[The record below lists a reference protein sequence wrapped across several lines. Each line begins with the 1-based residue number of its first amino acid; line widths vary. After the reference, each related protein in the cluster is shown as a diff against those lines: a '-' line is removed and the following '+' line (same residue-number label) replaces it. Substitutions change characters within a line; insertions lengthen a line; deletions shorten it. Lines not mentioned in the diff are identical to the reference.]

1 MLIFR
6 RKEWRNMLSV
16 MFIKSETKELK
27 PFQKLSIPE
36 ACEITETVETQYQR
50 ARKKAHADFF
60 ILDEE
65 DHEIYAGTLS
75 IGSGHAHHIVDH
87 IKKKLGSLKMDDIQE
102 ARKRS
107 FLEQL
112 EKEVPD
118 HLKVVDDPPSPLEE
132 TAENHMQMN
141 QTPILSTRNR
151 RLIYGGG
158 ILSLLILSAT
168 CFSTVATSQDRA
180 ETIQD
185 LQKQVK
191 LEQKITGTYEKA
203 LLGDSEG
210 ALKRLSSIDV
220 QSLTNEQKNVYM
232 SLLIDRKKYEKAVKL
247 QGNHPEVVE
256 NMISKKGDVNA
267 LKEFQ
272 QTFPSSNGAFD
283 LAYHEQ
289 RWEDMMRQS
298 GVEMTDKRYEMKA
311 YGYLKLDKVKE
322 AKEEAAHIQNQG
334 LNQKIATYEKTK
346 KKIEETKKQ
355 VEEEKKKDPK
365 DEKKLQSLT
374 DQQKKQEELL
384 KNL

>member
-1 MLIFR
+1 
-6 RKEWRNMLSV
+6 MLSV

-36 ACEITETVETQYQR
+36 ACEITETVETQYR
-50 ARKKAHADFF
+50 RTRKKAHADFF

-65 DHEIYAGTLS
+65 DQEVYAGTLS
-75 IGSGHAHHIVDH
+75 IGSGHARHVVDH
-87 IKKKLGSLKMDDIQE
+87 IKKKLSSLKMDDIQE

-107 FLEQL
+107 FVEQL

-118 HLKVVDDPPSPLEE
+118 HLKTTDGSFSLEE
-132 TAENHMQMN
+132 EKENHMQTT
-141 QTPILSTRNR
+141 QTPVLSTRNR

-158 ILSLLILSAT
+158 ILSLFILSAT

-191 LEQKITGTYEKA
+191 LEQKISETYEKA

-210 ALKRLSSIDV
+210 ALKQLSSVDE
-220 QSLTNEQKNVYM
+220 QSLTKEQKNVYM
-232 SLLIDRKKYEKAVKL
+232 SLFVDRKKYKEAVQL

-256 NMISKKGDVNA
+256 SMISKKGDVQA

-272 QTFPSSNGAFD
+272 QTFPSPNGAFD

-289 RWEDMMRQS
+289 RWEDMMHQS

-322 AKEEAAHIQNQG
+322 AKEAAAHIQNQD
-334 LNQKIATYEKTK
+334 LNQKIETYEKTK
-346 KKIEETKKQ
+346 KEIEETKKQ
-355 VEEEKKKDPK
+355 VDEENKKEKK
-365 DEKKLQSLT
+365 DENKIKSLT
-374 DQQKKQEELL
+374 DQQKKQEEFL

>member
-1 MLIFR
+1 
-6 RKEWRNMLSV
+6 MLSV

-50 ARKKAHADFF
+50 TRKKAHADFF

-65 DHEIYAGTLS
+65 DQEVYAGTLS
-75 IGSGHAHHIVDH
+75 IGSGHARHVVDH
-87 IKKKLGSLKMDDIQE
+87 IKKKLSSLKMDDIQE

-118 HLKVVDDPPSPLEE
+118 HLKITDGSFSLEE
-132 TAENHMQMN
+132 ETEDHVQTT
-141 QTPILSTRNR
+141 QTPVLSTRNR

-191 LEQKITGTYEKA
+191 LEQKITETYERA

-210 ALKRLSSIDV
+210 ALKRLSSIDE

-232 SLLIDRKKYEKAVKL
+232 SLLIDQKKYEKAVQL
-247 QGNHPEVVE
+247 QGDHPEVVE
-256 NMISKKGDVNA
+256 SMISKKRDVNA

-272 QTFPSSNGAFD
+272 QTFPSPNGAFD

-322 AKEEAAHIQNQG
+322 AKEEAAHIQSQD
-334 LNQKIATYEKTK
+334 LNQKIETYEKTK
-346 KKIEETKKQ
+346 KEVEETKKQ

-365 DEKKLQSLT
+365 DEKKIQSLT

>member
-1 MLIFR
+1 
-6 RKEWRNMLSV
+6 MLSV

-36 ACEITETVETQYQR
+36 ACEITETVETQYR
-50 ARKKAHADFF
+50 RTRKKAHADFF

-65 DHEIYAGTLS
+65 DQEVYAGTLS
-75 IGSGHAHHIVDH
+75 IGSGHARHVVDH
-87 IKKKLGSLKMDDIQE
+87 IKKKLSSLKMDDIQE

-118 HLKVVDDPPSPLEE
+118 HLKTTDGSFSLEE
-132 TAENHMQMN
+132 EKEDNVQTT
-141 QTPILSTRNR
+141 QTPVLSTRNR
-151 RLIYGGG
+151 RLIYSGGV
-158 ILSLLILSAT
+158 LSLLILSAT

-191 LEQKITGTYEKA
+191 LEQKITGTYERA

-210 ALKRLSSIDV
+210 ALKQLSSIGE
-220 QSLTNEQKNVYM
+220 QSLTKEQKNVYM
-232 SLLIDRKKYEKAVKL
+232 SLLVDQKKYEKAVKL
-247 QGNHPEVVE
+247 QGDHPEVVE
-256 NMISKKGDVNA
+256 SMISKKGDVNE

-272 QTFPSSNGAFD
+272 QTFPSPNGAFD

-289 RWEDMMRQS
+289 RWEDMMSQS
-298 GVEMTDKRYEMKA
+298 GVDMTDKRYEMKA
-311 YGYLKLDKVKE
+311 YGYLKQDKVKE
-322 AKEEAAHIQNQG
+322 AKEAAAHIQSQD
-334 LNQKIATYEKTK
+334 LNQKIETYEKTK
-346 KKIEETKKQ
+346 KEIEETKKQ
-355 VEEEKKKDPK
+355 LEEENKKDKK
-365 DEKKLQSLT
+365 DENKIKSLT

>member
-1 MLIFR
+1 
-6 RKEWRNMLSV
+6 MLSV

-36 ACEITETVETQYQR
+36 ACEITETVETQYR
-50 ARKKAHADFF
+50 RTRKKAHADFF

-65 DHEIYAGTLS
+65 DQEVYAGTLS
-75 IGSGHAHHIVDH
+75 IGSGHARHVVDH
-87 IKKKLGSLKMDDIQE
+87 IKKKLSSLKMDDIQE

-118 HLKVVDDPPSPLEE
+118 HLKTTDGSFSLEE
-132 TAENHMQMN
+132 ETENHMQTT
-141 QTPILSTRNR
+141 QTPVISTRNR

-168 CFSTVATSQDRA
+168 CFSTIATSQDRA

-191 LEQKITGTYEKA
+191 LEQKITETYERA
-203 LLGDSEG
+203 LLGDSQG
-210 ALKRLSSIDV
+210 ALKRLSSIDE
-220 QSLTNEQKNVYM
+220 QILTKEQKNVYM
-232 SLLIDRKKYEKAVKL
+232 SLLVDQKKYEEAVKL

-256 NMISKKGDVNA
+256 SMISKKGDVHA

-272 QTFPSSNGAFD
+272 QTFPSPNGAFD

-322 AKEEAAHIQNQG
+322 AKEAAAHIQSQD
-334 LNQKIATYEKTK
+334 LNQKIETYEKTK
-346 KKIEETKKQ
+346 KDIEETKKQ
-355 VEEEKKKDPK
+355 VEEENKKDKK
-365 DEKKLQSLT
+365 DENKIKSLT
-374 DQQKKQEELL
+374 DQQKKQEEAL

>member
-1 MLIFR
+1 
-6 RKEWRNMLSV
+6 MLSV

-36 ACEITETVETQYQR
+36 ACEITETLETQYQR
-50 ARKKAHADFF
+50 TRKKAHADFF

-65 DHEIYAGTLS
+65 DQEVYAGTLS
-75 IGSGHAHHIVDH
+75 IGSGLAHHVVDH
-87 IKKKLGSLKMDDIQE
+87 IKKKLSSLKMDDIQE
-102 ARKRS
+102 ARKRG

-118 HLKVVDDPPSPLEE
+118 HLKITDGSFSLEE
-132 TAENHMQMN
+132 ETEDHVQTN
-141 QTPILSTRNR
+141 QAPILSTRNR

-168 CFSTVATSQDRA
+168 CFSTVATSQDQA

-191 LEQKITGTYEKA
+191 LEQKITGTYERA

-210 ALKRLSSIDV
+210 ALKRLSSIDE

-232 SLLIDRKKYEKAVKL
+232 SLLIDQKKYKEAVKL
-247 QGNHPEVVE
+247 QGNHPEAVE
-256 NMISKKGDVNA
+256 GMISKKGDVHA

-272 QTFPSSNGAFD
+272 QTFPSPNGAFD

-289 RWEDMMRQS
+289 RWEDMMSQS
-298 GVEMTDKRYEMKA
+298 GVEMTDRRYEMKA

-322 AKEEAAHIQNQG
+322 AKEAAAHIQNQD
-334 LNQKIATYEKTK
+334 LNHKIETYEKTK
-346 KKIEETKKQ
+346 KEIEETKKQ
-355 VEEEKKKDPK
+355 VEEENKKDKK
-365 DEKKLQSLT
+365 DENKIKSLT
-374 DQQKKQEELL
+374 DQQKKQEEAL

>member
-1 MLIFR
+1 
-6 RKEWRNMLSV
+6 MLSV

-50 ARKKAHADFF
+50 TRKKAHADFF

-65 DHEIYAGTLS
+65 DKEVYAGTLS
-75 IGSGHAHHIVDH
+75 IGSGLARHVVDH
-87 IKKKLGSLKMDDIQE
+87 IKKKLSSLKMDDIQE

-118 HLKVVDDPPSPLEE
+118 HLKTIDGSSSLEE
-132 TAENHMQMN
+132 ATEDDVQTN
-141 QTPILSTRNR
+141 QAPILSTRNR

-191 LEQKITGTYEKA
+191 LEQKITGTYERA

-210 ALKRLSSIDV
+210 ALKRLSSIDE

-232 SLLIDRKKYEKAVKL
+232 SLLIDQKKYKEAVQL
-247 QGNHPEVVE
+247 QENHPEAVE
-256 NMISKKGDVNA
+256 SMISKKGDVNA

-272 QTFPSSNGAFD
+272 QTFPSPNGAFD

-289 RWEDMMRQS
+289 RWEDMMSQS

-322 AKEEAAHIQNQG
+322 AKEAAAHIQSQD
-334 LNQKIATYEKTK
+334 LNQKIETYEKTK
-346 KKIEETKKQ
+346 KEIEETKKQ
-355 VEEEKKKDPK
+355 VGEENKKDKK
-365 DEKKLQSLT
+365 DENKIKSLT
-374 DQQKKQEELL
+374 DQQKKQEEAL

>member
-6 RKEWRNMLSV
+6 RKEWKNMLSV

-36 ACEITETVETQYQR
+36 ACEITETLETQYR
-50 ARKKAHADFF
+50 RTRKKAHADFF

-65 DHEIYAGTLS
+65 DQEVYAGTLS
-75 IGSGHAHHIVDH
+75 IGSGHARHVVDH
-87 IKKKLGSLKMDDIQE
+87 IKKKLSSLKMDDIQE

-118 HLKVVDDPPSPLEE
+118 HLKITDGSFSLEE
-132 TAENHMQMN
+132 ETEDHVQTN
-141 QTPILSTRNR
+141 QTPVLSTRNR

-191 LEQKITGTYEKA
+191 LEQKITGTYERA

-210 ALKRLSSIDV
+210 ALKRLSSIDE

-232 SLLIDRKKYEKAVKL
+232 SLLVDQKKYEEAVQL
-247 QGNHPEVVE
+247 QGDHPEVVE

-272 QTFPSSNGAFD
+272 QTFPSPNGAFD

-298 GVEMTDKRYEMKA
+298 GVEMTEKRYEMKA
-311 YGYLKLDKVKE
+311 YGYLKLYKVKE
-322 AKEEAAHIQNQG
+322 AKEEAAHIQNQD
-334 LNQKIATYEKTK
+334 LNQKIESYEKTK
-346 KKIEETKKQ
+346 KEIEETKKQ
-355 VEEEKKKDPK
+355 VEEEKKKDPT

>member
-1 MLIFR
+1 
-6 RKEWRNMLSV
+6 MLSV

-50 ARKKAHADFF
+50 TRKKAHADFF

-65 DHEIYAGTLS
+65 DQEVYAGTLS
-75 IGSGHAHHIVDH
+75 IGSGHARHVVDH
-87 IKKKLGSLKMDDIQE
+87 IKKKLSSLKMDDIQE

-118 HLKVVDDPPSPLEE
+118 HLKITDGSFSLEE
-132 TAENHMQMN
+132 ETEDHVQTT
-141 QTPILSTRNR
+141 QTPVLSTRNR

-191 LEQKITGTYEKA
+191 LEQKITGTYERA

-210 ALKRLSSIDV
+210 ALKRLSSIDE
-220 QSLTNEQKNVYM
+220 QILTKEQKNVYM
-232 SLLIDRKKYEKAVKL
+232 SLLVDQKKYEEAVKL

-256 NMISKKGDVNA
+256 SMISKKGDVHA

-272 QTFPSSNGAFD
+272 QTFPSPNGAFD

-289 RWEDMMRQS
+289 RWEDMMSQS

-322 AKEEAAHIQNQG
+322 AKEAAAHIQSQD
-334 LNQKIATYEKTK
+334 LNQKIETYEKTK
-346 KKIEETKKQ
+346 KDIEETKKQ
-355 VEEEKKKDPK
+355 VEEENKK
-365 DEKKLQSLT
+365 DEKDENKIKSLT
-374 DQQKKQEELL
+374 DQQKKQEEAL

>member
-1 MLIFR
+1 
-6 RKEWRNMLSV
+6 MLSV

-50 ARKKAHADFF
+50 TRKKAHADFF

-65 DHEIYAGTLS
+65 DQEVYAGTLS
-75 IGSGHAHHIVDH
+75 IGSGHARHVVDH
-87 IKKKLGSLKMDDIQE
+87 IKIKLSSLKMDDIQE

-118 HLKVVDDPPSPLEE
+118 HLKITDGSFSLEE
-132 TAENHMQMN
+132 ETEDHV
-141 QTPILSTRNR
+141 QTTQAPVLSTRNR

-191 LEQKITGTYEKA
+191 LEQKITGTYERA

-210 ALKRLSSIDV
+210 ALKRLSSIDE

-232 SLLIDRKKYEKAVKL
+232 SLLIDQKKYEKAVQL
-247 QGNHPEVVE
+247 QGDHPEVVE
-256 NMISKKGDVNA
+256 SMISKKGDVNPSR
-267 LKEFQ
+267 EFQ
-272 QTFPSSNGAFD
+272 QAFPSPNGAFD

-322 AKEEAAHIQNQG
+322 AKEEAAHIQNQD
-334 LNQKIATYEKTK
+334 LNQKIETYEKTK
-346 KKIEETKKQ
+346 KEVEETKKQ

-365 DEKKLQSLT
+365 DEKKIQSLT

>member
-1 MLIFR
+1 
-6 RKEWRNMLSV
+6 MLSV

-36 ACEITETVETQYQR
+36 ACEITETLETQYQR
-50 ARKKAHADFF
+50 TRKKAHADFF

-65 DHEIYAGTLS
+65 DHEVYAGTLS
-75 IGSGHAHHIVDH
+75 IGSGLARHVVDH

-112 EKEVPD
+112 EKEIPD
-118 HLKVVDDPPSPLEE
+118 HLKTTDGSSSLEGE
-132 TAENHMQMN
+132 TEDHVQTN
-141 QTPILSTRNR
+141 QTPVLSTGNR

-158 ILSLLILSAT
+158 ILSLLILSTT

-191 LEQKITGTYEKA
+191 LEQKITETYERA

-210 ALKRLSSIDV
+210 ALKQLSSIDE

-232 SLLIDRKKYEKAVKL
+232 SLLIDQKKYEKAVQL
-247 QGNHPEVVE
+247 QGDHPEVVE
-256 NMISKKGDVNA
+256 STILKKGDVST

-272 QTFPSSNGAFD
+272 QTFPSPNGAFD

-289 RWEDMMRQS
+289 RWEDMMSQS

-322 AKEEAAHIQNQG
+322 AKEEAAHIQSRD
-334 LNQKIATYEKTK
+334 LNQKIETYEKTEK
-346 KKIEETKKQ
+346 EIEETKKQ
-355 VEEEKKKDPK
+355 VEEENKKDKK
-365 DEKKLQSLT
+365 DENKIKSLT
-374 DQQKKQEELL
+374 DQQKKQEEAL

>member
-36 ACEITETVETQYQR
+36 ACEITETLETQYQR
-50 ARKKAHADFF
+50 TRKKTHADFF

-65 DHEIYAGTLS
+65 DHEVYAGTLS
-75 IGSGHAHHIVDH
+75 IGSGLARHVVDH

-118 HLKVVDDPPSPLEE
+118 HLKTTDGSFSLEE
-132 TAENHMQMN
+132 ETEDHLQTN
-141 QTPILSTRNR
+141 QTPVLSTRNR
-151 RLIYGGG
+151 RLIYSGG

-180 ETIQD
+180 EIIQD

-191 LEQKITGTYEKA
+191 LEQKITGTYERA

-210 ALKRLSSIDV
+210 ALKRLSSINE

-232 SLLIDRKKYEKAVKL
+232 SLLIDQKKYEKAVEL
-247 QGNHPEVVE
+247 QGNHPEDVE
-256 NMISKKGDVNA
+256 SMISKKGDVSA

-272 QTFPSSNGAFD
+272 QTFPSPNGAFD

-289 RWEDMMRQS
+289 RWEDMMSQS
-298 GVEMTDKRYEMKA
+298 GVEMTDRRYEMKA

-322 AKEEAAHIQNQG
+322 AKEAAAHIQNQD
-334 LNQKIATYEKTK
+334 LNQKIETYEKTK
-346 KKIEETKKQ
+346 KEIEGTKKQ
-355 VEEEKKKDPK
+355 VEEESKKDKK
-365 DEKKLQSLT
+365 DENKIKSLT
-374 DQQKKQEELL
+374 DQQKKQEEVL
-384 KNL
+384 KNI

>member
-1 MLIFR
+1 
-6 RKEWRNMLSV
+6 MLSV

-36 ACEITETVETQYQR
+36 ACEITETLETQYQR
-50 ARKKAHADFF
+50 TRKKTHADFF

-65 DHEIYAGTLS
+65 DHEVYAGTLS
-75 IGSGHAHHIVDH
+75 IGSGLARHVVDH

-118 HLKVVDDPPSPLEE
+118 HLKTTDGSFSLEE
-132 TAENHMQMN
+132 ETEDHLQTN
-141 QTPILSTRNR
+141 QTPVLSTRNR
-151 RLIYGGG
+151 RLIYSGG

-180 ETIQD
+180 EIIQD

-191 LEQKITGTYEKA
+191 LEQKITGTYERA

-210 ALKRLSSIDV
+210 ALKRLSSINE

-232 SLLIDRKKYEKAVKL
+232 SLLIDQKKYEKAVEL
-247 QGNHPEVVE
+247 QGNHPEDVE
-256 NMISKKGDVNA
+256 SMISKKGDVSA

-272 QTFPSSNGAFD
+272 QTFPSPNGAFD

-289 RWEDMMRQS
+289 RWEDMMSQS
-298 GVEMTDKRYEMKA
+298 GVEMTDRRYEMKA

-322 AKEEAAHIQNQG
+322 AKEAAAHIQNQD
-334 LNQKIATYEKTK
+334 LNQKIETYEKTK
-346 KKIEETKKQ
+346 KEIEGTKKQ
-355 VEEEKKKDPK
+355 VEEESKKDKK
-365 DEKKLQSLT
+365 DENKIKSLT
-374 DQQKKQEELL
+374 DQQKKQEEVL
-384 KNL
+384 KNI

>member
-1 MLIFR
+1 
-6 RKEWRNMLSV
+6 MLSV
-16 MFIKSETKELK
+16 MFIKSEKKELK

-36 ACEITETVETQYQR
+36 ACEITETLETQYR
-50 ARKKAHADFF
+50 RTRKKAHADFF

-65 DHEIYAGTLS
+65 DQEVYAGTLS
-75 IGSGHAHHIVDH
+75 IGSGHARHVVDH
-87 IKKKLGSLKMDDIQE
+87 IKKKLSSLKMDDIQE

-107 FLEQL
+107 FVEQL

-118 HLKVVDDPPSPLEE
+118 HLKTTDGSFSLEE
-132 TAENHMQMN
+132 ETENHMQTT
-141 QTPILSTRNR
+141 QTPVLSTRNR

-191 LEQKITGTYEKA
+191 LEQKITGTYERA

-210 ALKRLSSIDV
+210 ALKQLSSIGE

-232 SLLIDRKKYEKAVKL
+232 SLLVDQKKYKEAVKL

-256 NMISKKGDVNA
+256 SMISKKGDVNE

-272 QTFPSSNGAFD
+272 QTFPSPNGAFD

-289 RWEDMMRQS
+289 RWEDMMSQS
-298 GVEMTDKRYEMKA
+298 GVDMTDKRYEMKA

-322 AKEEAAHIQNQG
+322 AKEEATHIQSQD
-334 LNQKIATYEKTK
+334 LNQKIETYEKTK
-346 KKIEETKKQ
+346 KEIEEMKKQ
-355 VEEEKKKDPK
+355 VEEENKKDKK
-365 DEKKLQSLT
+365 DENKIKSLT

>member
-1 MLIFR
+1 
-6 RKEWRNMLSV
+6 MLSV

-36 ACEITETVETQYQR
+36 ACEITETVETQYR
-50 ARKKAHADFF
+50 LTRKKAHADFF

-65 DHEIYAGTLS
+65 DQEVYVGTLS
-75 IGSGHAHHIVDH
+75 IGSGHARHVVDH
-87 IKKKLGSLKMDDIQE
+87 IKKKLSSLKMDDIQE

-118 HLKVVDDPPSPLEE
+118 HLKTTDGSFSLEE
-132 TAENHMQMN
+132 ETENHMQTT
-141 QTPILSTRNR
+141 QPPVLSTHNR

-191 LEQKITGTYEKA
+191 LEQKITGTYERA
-203 LLGDSEG
+203 LLGDSQG
-210 ALKRLSSIDV
+210 ALKRLSSIDE
-220 QSLTNEQKNVYM
+220 QSLTKEQKNVYM
-232 SLLIDRKKYEKAVKL
+232 SLLVDQKKYEEAVKL

-256 NMISKKGDVNA
+256 SMISKKGDVSA

-272 QTFPSSNGAFD
+272 QTFPSSTGSFD

-322 AKEEAAHIQNQG
+322 AKEEAAHIQNQE
-334 LNQKIATYEKTK
+334 LNQKIETYEKTK
-346 KKIEETKKQ
+346 NEVEETKKQ
-355 VEEEKKKDPK
+355 VEEENKKDKK
-365 DEKKLQSLT
+365 DENKIKSLT
-374 DQQKKQEELL
+374 DQQKKQEEAL

>member
-6 RKEWRNMLSV
+6 RKEWRNVLSV

-36 ACEITETVETQYQR
+36 ACEITETLETQYQR
-50 ARKKAHADFF
+50 TRKKTHADFF

-65 DHEIYAGTLS
+65 DHEVYAGTLS
-75 IGSGHAHHIVDH
+75 IGSGLARHVVDH

-118 HLKVVDDPPSPLEE
+118 HLKTTGGSFSLEE
-132 TAENHMQMN
+132 ETEDHVQTN
-141 QTPILSTRNR
+141 QTPVLSTRNR

-191 LEQKITGTYEKA
+191 LEQKITGTYERA

-210 ALKRLSSIDV
+210 ALKRLSSINE

-232 SLLIDRKKYEKAVKL
+232 SLLIDQKKYKKAVQL
-247 QGNHPEVVE
+247 QGNHPEAVE
-256 NMISKKGDVNA
+256 SMISKKGDINA

-272 QTFPSSNGAFD
+272 QTFPSPNGAFD

-289 RWEDMMRQS
+289 RWEDMISQS

-322 AKEEAAHIQNQG
+322 AKEARRHIQNQD
-334 LNQKIATYEKTK
+334 LNQKIETYEKTK
-346 KKIEETKKQ
+346 KEVEETKKQ
-355 VEEEKKKDPK
+355 VEEENKKDKK
-365 DEKKLQSLT
+365 DENKIKSLT
-374 DQQKKQEELL
+374 DQQKKQEETL

>member
-1 MLIFR
+1 
-6 RKEWRNMLSV
+6 MLSV

-36 ACEITETVETQYQR
+36 ACEITETLETQYQR
-50 ARKKAHADFF
+50 TRKKAHADFF

-65 DHEIYAGTLS
+65 DHEVYAGTLS
-75 IGSGHAHHIVDH
+75 IGSGLARHVVDH
-87 IKKKLGSLKMDDIQE
+87 IKKKLSSLKMDDIQE
-102 ARKRS
+102 ARKKS

-118 HLKVVDDPPSPLEE
+118 HLKTTDGSSSLEE
-132 TAENHMQMN
+132 ATEDYVQTN
-141 QTPILSTRNR
+141 QAPILSTRNR

-191 LEQKITGTYEKA
+191 LEQKITGTYERA

-210 ALKRLSSIDV
+210 ALKRLSSIDE
-220 QSLTNEQKNVYM
+220 QSLANEQKNVYM
-232 SLLIDRKKYEKAVKL
+232 SLLIDQKKYEKAVKL
-247 QGNHPEVVE
+247 QGNHPEAVE
-256 NMISKKGDVNA
+256 SLILKKGDVST

-272 QTFPSSNGAFD
+272 QTFPSPNGAFD

-289 RWEDMMRQS
+289 RWEDMMSQS

-346 KKIEETKKQ
+346 KEIEETKKQ
-355 VEEEKKKDPK
+355 VEEEKKKNPK

>member
-1 MLIFR
+1 
-6 RKEWRNMLSV
+6 MLSV

-36 ACEITETVETQYQR
+36 ACEITETLETQYQR
-50 ARKKAHADFF
+50 NRKKAHADFF

-65 DHEIYAGTLS
+65 DHEVHAGTLS
-75 IGSGHAHHIVDH
+75 IGSGLAHHIVDH

-112 EKEVPD
+112 GKEVPD
-118 HLKVVDDPPSPLEE
+118 HLKTTDGSFSSSKEKEDHVQ
-132 TAENHMQMN
+132 TN
-141 QTPILSTRNR
+141 QKPILSTRNR
-151 RLIYGGG
+151 RMIYGGG
-158 ILSLLILSAT
+158 ILSLFILSAT

-191 LEQKITGTYEKA
+191 LEQKMTGTYERA

-210 ALKRLSSIDV
+210 ALKRLSSIDE
-220 QSLTNEQKNVYM
+220 QSLTKEQKNVYM
-232 SLLIDRKKYEKAVKL
+232 SLLVDRKKYKEAVQL
-247 QGNHPEVVE
+247 QGNHSEVVE
-256 NMISKKGDVNA
+256 SMISKKGDVNA

-272 QTFPSSNGAFD
+272 QTFPSPNGAFD

-289 RWEDMMRQS
+289 RWEDMMNQS
-298 GVEMTDKRYEMKA
+298 GVEMTDKRYEMKV

-322 AKEEAAHIQNQG
+322 AKEEAAHIQNQE
-334 LNQKIATYEKTK
+334 LNQKIKAYEKAK
-346 KKIEETKKQ
+346 KEVEETEKQ
-355 VEEEKKKDPK
+355 VEEEKKKDKK
-365 DEKKLQSLT
+365 DENKIKSLT
-374 DQQKKQEELL
+374 DQQKKQEEAL

>member
-1 MLIFR
+1 
-6 RKEWRNMLSV
+6 MLSV

-36 ACEITETVETQYQR
+36 ACEITETLETQYQR
-50 ARKKAHADFF
+50 IRKKTHADFF

-65 DHEIYAGTLS
+65 DHEVYAGTLS
-75 IGSGHAHHIVDH
+75 IGSGLAHHIVDH
-87 IKKKLGSLKMDDIQE
+87 IKKKLNSLKMDDIQE

-118 HLKVVDDPPSPLEE
+118 HLKTTDGSFSLREE
-132 TAENHMQMN
+132 TEDYVQTN
-141 QTPILSTRNR
+141 QKPILSTRNR

-191 LEQKITGTYEKA
+191 LEQKITGTYERA

-210 ALKRLSSIDV
+210 ALKRLSSINE

-232 SLLIDRKKYEKAVKL
+232 SLLIDQKKYEKAVEL
-247 QGNHPEVVE
+247 QGNHPEAVE
-256 NMISKKGDVNA
+256 SMISKKGDFSA

-272 QTFPSSNGAFD
+272 QTFPSPNGAFD

-289 RWEDMMRQS
+289 RWEDMMNQS

-322 AKEEAAHIQNQG
+322 AKEAAAHLQNQD
-334 LNQKIATYEKTK
+334 LNQKIETFEKTK
-346 KKIEETKKQ
+346 KEIEETKKQ

-365 DEKKLQSLT
+365 DEKKIQSLT

>member
-1 MLIFR
+1 
-6 RKEWRNMLSV
+6 MLSV

-36 ACEITETVETQYQR
+36 ACEITETLETQYQR
-50 ARKKAHADFF
+50 TRKKAHADFF

-65 DHEIYAGTLS
+65 NQEVYAGTLS
-75 IGSGHAHHIVDH
+75 IGSGLAHHVVDH
-87 IKKKLGSLKMDDIQE
+87 IKKKLSSLKMDDIQE
-102 ARKRS
+102 ARKRG

-118 HLKVVDDPPSPLEE
+118 HLKITDGSFSLEE
-132 TAENHMQMN
+132 ETEDHVQTN
-141 QTPILSTRNR
+141 QAPILSTRNR

-191 LEQKITGTYEKA
+191 LEQKITGTYERA

-210 ALKRLSSIDV
+210 DLKRLSSIDE
-220 QSLTNEQKNVYM
+220 QSLTDEQKNVYM
-232 SLLIDRKKYEKAVKL
+232 SLLIDQKKYKEAVKL
-247 QGNHPEVVE
+247 QGNHPEAVE
-256 NMISKKGDVNA
+256 GMISKKEDVHA

-272 QTFPSSNGAFD
+272 QTFPSPNGAFD

-289 RWEDMMRQS
+289 RWEDMMSQS
-298 GVEMTDKRYEMKA
+298 GVEMTYRRYEMKA

-322 AKEEAAHIQNQG
+322 AKEAAAHIQNQD
-334 LNQKIATYEKTK
+334 LNHKIETYEKTK
-346 KKIEETKKQ
+346 KEIEETKKQ
-355 VEEEKKKDPK
+355 VEEENKKDKK
-365 DEKKLQSLT
+365 DENKIKSLT
-374 DQQKKQEELL
+374 DQQKKQEEAL

>member
-1 MLIFR
+1 
-6 RKEWRNMLSV
+6 MLSV

-27 PFQKLSIPE
+27 TFQKLSIE
-36 ACEITETVETQYQR
+36 DACEITFTLETHYQR
-50 ARKKAHADFF
+50 INKRANADFF

-65 DHEIYAGTLS
+65 DNEVYSGTLS
-75 IGSGHAHHIVDH
+75 LGSGRALHVVDH
-87 IKKKLGSLKMDDIQE
+87 IKQKLALLKMDDIQE

-112 EKEVPD
+112 DKEVPD
-118 HLKVVDDPPSPLEE
+118 HLKVVDDPPSSLEE
-132 TAENHMQMN
+132 TTENYMQMN
-141 QTPILSTRNR
+141 ETPILSTRNR

-203 LLGDSEG
+203 ILGDSEG
-210 ALKRLSSIDV
+210 ALKRLSSIDE
-220 QSLTNEQKNVYM
+220 QSLTKEQKNVYM
-232 SLLIDRKKYEKAVKL
+232 SLLIDQKKYEKAIQL

-256 NMISKKGDVNA
+256 SMISKKGDIIA

-272 QTFPSSNGAFD
+272 QTFPSPNGAFD

-289 RWEDMMRQS
+289 RWEDMISQS

-322 AKEEAAHIQNQG
+322 AKEVATHIQNQD
-334 LNQKIATYEKTK
+334 LNQKIETYEKMK
-346 KKIEETKKQ
+346 KEVEETKKQ
-355 VEEEKKKDPK
+355 VEEENKKDKK
-365 DEKKLQSLT
+365 DENKIKSLT

>member
-1 MLIFR
+1 
-6 RKEWRNMLSV
+6 

-27 PFQKLSIPE
+27 PFQKLSISD
-36 ACEITETVETQYQR
+36 ACEMTETLETQYQR
-50 ARKKAHADFF
+50 TKKKAHVDFF

-65 DHEIYAGTLS
+65 DNEVYAGTLS
-75 IGSGHAHHIVDH
+75 IGSGRARHVVDH
-87 IKKKLGSLKMDDIQE
+87 IKKKLISLKMDDIQE

-118 HLKVVDDPPSPLEE
+118 HLKTTDGSSSLEE
-132 TAENHMQMN
+132 ATEDHVQTN
-141 QTPILSTRNR
+141 QTPVLSTRNR

-191 LEQKITGTYEKA
+191 LEQKITGTYERA
-203 LLGDSEG
+203 LLGNSEG
-210 ALKRLSSIDV
+210 ALKRLSSINE

-232 SLLIDRKKYEKAVKL
+232 SLLIDQKKYEKAVQL
-247 QGNHPEVVE
+247 HENHPEVVE
-256 NMISKKGDVNA
+256 SMISKKGDVNA

-272 QTFPSSNGAFD
+272 QTFPSPNGAFD

-298 GVEMTDKRYEMKA
+298 GVEMTDKRYEMMA

-322 AKEEAAHIQNQG
+322 AKEAAAHIQNQD
-334 LNQKIATYEKTK
+334 LNQKIETYEK
-346 KKIEETKKQ
+346 TKKQ
-355 VEEEKKKDPK
+355 VEEENKK
-365 DEKKLQSLT
+365 DEKDENKIKSLT
-374 DQQKKQEELL
+374 EQQKKQEELL

>member
-36 ACEITETVETQYQR
+36 ACEITETLETQYQR
-50 ARKKAHADFF
+50 SRKKAHADFF

-65 DHEIYAGTLS
+65 DHEVYAGTLS
-75 IGSGHAHHIVDH
+75 IGSGLAYHVVDH
-87 IKKKLGSLKMDDIQE
+87 IKKKLNSLKMDDIQE

-118 HLKVVDDPPSPLEE
+118 HLKTTDGSFSLEE
-132 TAENHMQMN
+132 ETEDHVQTN
-141 QTPILSTRNR
+141 QAPILSTRNR

-191 LEQKITGTYEKA
+191 LEQKITETYERA

-210 ALKRLSSIDV
+210 ALKRLSSIDE

-232 SLLIDRKKYEKAVKL
+232 SLLIDQKKYKEAVQL
-247 QGNHPEVVE
+247 QGDHPEVVE
-256 NMISKKGDVNA
+256 SIISKKGDVNA

-272 QTFPSSNGAFD
+272 QTFPSPNGAFD

-322 AKEEAAHIQNQG
+322 AKEEAAHIQSQE
-334 LNQKIATYEKTK
+334 LNQKIETYEKTK
-346 KKIEETKKQ
+346 KEVEETKKQ

-374 DQQKKQEELL
+374 EQQKKQEELL

>member
-1 MLIFR
+1 
-6 RKEWRNMLSV
+6 MLSV

-36 ACEITETVETQYQR
+36 ACEITETLETQYR
-50 ARKKAHADFF
+50 RTRKKAHADFF

-65 DHEIYAGTLS
+65 DQEVYAGTLS
-75 IGSGHAHHIVDH
+75 IGSGHARHVIDH
-87 IKKKLGSLKMDDIQE
+87 IKKKLSFLKMDDIQE

-118 HLKVVDDPPSPLEE
+118 HLNTTDGSFSLEE
-132 TAENHMQMN
+132 ETENHMQTT
-141 QTPILSTRNR
+141 QTPVLSTRNR

-191 LEQKITGTYEKA
+191 LEQKITGTYERA

-210 ALKRLSSIDV
+210 ALKRLSSIGE
-220 QSLTNEQKNVYM
+220 QSLTKEQKNVYM
-232 SLLIDRKKYEKAVKL
+232 SLLVDQKKYEEAVQL
-247 QGNHPEVVE
+247 QGDHPEVVG

-272 QTFPSSNGAFD
+272 QTFPSPNGAFD

-322 AKEEAAHIQNQG
+322 AKEEAAHIQNQD
-334 LNQKIATYEKTK
+334 LNQKIETYEKTK
-346 KKIEETKKQ
+346 KEVEETKKQ

-365 DEKKLQSLT
+365 DEKKIQSLT

>member
-36 ACEITETVETQYQR
+36 ACEITETLETQYQR
-50 ARKKAHADFF
+50 TRKKAYADFF

-65 DHEIYAGTLS
+65 DQEVYAGTFS
-75 IGSGHAHHIVDH
+75 IGSGLARHVVDH
-87 IKKKLGSLKMDDIQE
+87 IKKKLISLKMDDIQE

-118 HLKVVDDPPSPLEE
+118 HLKTTDGSSSLEDATE
-132 TAENHMQMN
+132 DYVQMN
-141 QTPILSTRNR
+141 QTSVLSIRNR
-151 RLIYGGG
+151 RMIYGGG
-158 ILSLLILSAT
+158 ILSLIILSAT

-203 LLGDSEG
+203 LLGDPEG
-210 ALKRLSSIDV
+210 ALKRLSSINE

-232 SLLIDRKKYEKAVKL
+232 SLLIDQKKYEKAIKL
-247 QGNHPEVVE
+247 QGNHPEAVE
-256 NMISKKGDVNA
+256 SMISKKGDVNA

-272 QTFPSSNGAFD
+272 QTFPSPNGAFD

-289 RWEDMMRQS
+289 RWEDMMSQT

-322 AKEEAAHIQNQG
+322 AREAAAHIQNQD
-334 LNQKIATYEKTK
+334 LNQKIETYEKTK
-346 KKIEETKKQ
+346 KEVEETKKQ
-355 VEEEKKKDPK
+355 VEEENKKDKK
-365 DEKKLQSLT
+365 DENKIKSLT
-374 DQQKKQEELL
+374 EQQKKQEEVL
-384 KNL
+384 KNI

>member
-50 ARKKAHADFF
+50 TRKKAHADFF

-65 DHEIYAGTLS
+65 DQEVYAGTLS
-75 IGSGHAHHIVDH
+75 IGSGHARHVVDH
-87 IKKKLGSLKMDDIQE
+87 IKKKLSSLKMDDIQE

-118 HLKVVDDPPSPLEE
+118 HLKITDGSFSLEE
-132 TAENHMQMN
+132 ETEDHVQTT
-141 QTPILSTRNR
+141 QTPVLSTRNR

-191 LEQKITGTYEKA
+191 LEQKITGTYERA

-210 ALKRLSSIDV
+210 ALKRLSSIDE
-220 QSLTNEQKNVYM
+220 QILTKEQKNVYM
-232 SLLIDRKKYEKAVKL
+232 SLLVDQKKYEEAVKL

-256 NMISKKGDVNA
+256 SMISKKGDVHA

-272 QTFPSSNGAFD
+272 QTFPSPNGAFD

-289 RWEDMMRQS
+289 RWEDMMSQS

-322 AKEEAAHIQNQG
+322 AKEAAAHIQSQD
-334 LNQKIATYEKTK
+334 LNQKIETYEKTK
-346 KKIEETKKQ
+346 KDIEETKKQ
-355 VEEEKKKDPK
+355 VEEENKK
-365 DEKKLQSLT
+365 DEKDENKIKSLT
-374 DQQKKQEELL
+374 DQQKKQEEAL

>member
-36 ACEITETVETQYQR
+36 ACEITETLETQYQR
-50 ARKKAHADFF
+50 TRKKAHADFF

-65 DHEIYAGTLS
+65 DHEVYAGTLS
-75 IGSGHAHHIVDH
+75 IGSGLARHVVDH

-118 HLKVVDDPPSPLEE
+118 HLKTTDGSSSLEGE
-132 TAENHMQMN
+132 TEDHVQTN
-141 QTPILSTRNR
+141 QTPVLSTRNR

-191 LEQKITGTYEKA
+191 LEQKITETYERA

-210 ALKRLSSIDV
+210 ALKQLSSIDE

-232 SLLIDRKKYEKAVKL
+232 SLLIDQKKYEKAVKL
-247 QGNHPEVVE
+247 QGNHPEAVE
-256 NMISKKGDVNA
+256 SLILKKGDVST

-272 QTFPSSNGAFD
+272 QTFPSPNGAFD

-289 RWEDMMRQS
+289 RWEDMMSQS

-322 AKEEAAHIQNQG
+322 AKEEAAHIQSRD
-334 LNQKIATYEKTK
+334 LNQKIETYEKTEK
-346 KKIEETKKQ
+346 EIEEMKKQ
-355 VEEEKKKDPK
+355 VEEENKKDKK
-365 DEKKLQSLT
+365 DENKIKSLT
-374 DQQKKQEELL
+374 DQQKKQEEAL

>member
-36 ACEITETVETQYQR
+36 ACEITETLETQYR
-50 ARKKAHADFF
+50 RTRKKAYADFF

-65 DHEIYAGTLS
+65 DQEVYAGTFS
-75 IGSGHAHHIVDH
+75 IGSGLARHVVDH
-87 IKKKLGSLKMDDIQE
+87 IKKKLISLKMDDIQE

-118 HLKVVDDPPSPLEE
+118 HLKTTDGSSSLEDATE
-132 TAENHMQMN
+132 DYVQMN
-141 QTPILSTRNR
+141 QTSVLSTRNR
-151 RLIYGGG
+151 RMIYGGG
-158 ILSLLILSAT
+158 ILSLIILSAT

-210 ALKRLSSIDV
+210 ALKRLSSINE
-220 QSLTNEQKNVYM
+220 QSLTSEQKNVYM
-232 SLLIDRKKYEKAVKL
+232 SLLIDQKKYEKAIKL
-247 QGNHPEVVE
+247 QGNHPEAVE
-256 NMISKKGDVNA
+256 SMISKKGDVNA

-272 QTFPSSNGAFD
+272 QTFPSPNGAFD

-289 RWEDMMRQS
+289 RWEDMMSQS

-322 AKEEAAHIQNQG
+322 AREAAAHIQNQD
-334 LNQKIATYEKTK
+334 LNQKIETYEKTK
-346 KKIEETKKQ
+346 KEVEETKKQ
-355 VEEEKKKDPK
+355 VEEENKKDKK
-365 DEKKLQSLT
+365 DENKIKSLT
-374 DQQKKQEELL
+374 EQQKKQEEVL
-384 KNL
+384 KNI

>member
-1 MLIFR
+1 M
-6 RKEWRNMLSV
+6 ENMLSV

-36 ACEITETVETQYQR
+36 ACELTETLETQYQR
-50 ARKKAHADFF
+50 TRKKAYADFF

-65 DHEIYAGTLS
+65 DHEVYAGTFS
-75 IGSGHAHHIVDH
+75 IGSGLARHVVDH
-87 IKKKLGSLKMDDIQE
+87 IKKKLISLEMDDIQE

-118 HLKVVDDPPSPLEE
+118 HLKTTDGSSSLEDATE
-132 TAENHMQMN
+132 DYVQMN
-141 QTPILSTRNR
+141 QTSVLSTRNR
-151 RLIYGGG
+151 RMIYGGG
-158 ILSLLILSAT
+158 ILSLIILSAT

-180 ETIQD
+180 QTIQD

-191 LEQKITGTYEKA
+191 LEQKITETYEKA

-210 ALKRLSSIDV
+210 ALKRLSSIDE

-232 SLLIDRKKYEKAVKL
+232 SLLIDQKKYGKAVKL
-247 QGNHPEVVE
+247 QGNHPEAVE
-256 NMISKKGDVNA
+256 SMISKKGDVNA

-272 QTFPSSNGAFD
+272 QTFPSPNGAFD

-289 RWEDMMRQS
+289 RWEDMISQS

-322 AKEEAAHIQNQG
+322 AREEAAHIQNQD
-334 LNQKIATYEKTK
+334 LNQKIETYEKTK
-346 KKIEETKKQ
+346 KEVEETKKQ
-355 VEEEKKKDPK
+355 VEEEKREDKKDENRIK
-365 DEKKLQSLT
+365 SLT
-374 DQQKKQEELL
+374 EQQKKQEEVL
-384 KNL
+384 KNI

>member
-1 MLIFR
+1 
-6 RKEWRNMLSV
+6 MLSV

-50 ARKKAHADFF
+50 TRKKAYADFF

-65 DHEIYAGTLS
+65 DHEVYAGTLS
-75 IGSGHAHHIVDH
+75 IGSGLARHVVDH

-118 HLKVVDDPPSPLEE
+118 HLKTTDGSSSLGEE
-132 TAENHMQMN
+132 TEDHVQMN
-141 QTPILSTRNR
+141 QIPVLSTRNR

-168 CFSTVATSQDRA
+168 CFSTVSTSQDRA

-191 LEQKITGTYEKA
+191 LEQKITGTYERA

-210 ALKRLSSIDV
+210 ALKQLSSIDE

-232 SLLIDRKKYEKAVKL
+232 SLLIDQKKYEKAVKL
-247 QGNHPEVVE
+247 QGNHPEAVE
-256 NMISKKGDVNA
+256 SMISKKGDVNA

-272 QTFPSSNGAFD
+272 QTFPSPNGAFD
-283 LAYHEQ
+283 LAYREQ
-289 RWEDMMRQS
+289 RWEDMISQS

-322 AKEEAAHIQNQG
+322 AKEAATHIQNQD
-334 LNQKIATYEKTK
+334 LNQKIETYEKMK
-346 KKIEETKKQ
+346 KEVEETKKQ
-355 VEEEKKKDPK
+355 VEEENKKDKK
-365 DEKKLQSLT
+365 DENKIKSLT